1 MERDEKLKKVN
12 DFFIKNFNISISII
26 ETEKNKFNY
35 TLTALSI
42 IPEIEYLYKKEVKC
56 ELNLPEMLEVLK
68 KDIFFNEEE
77 KMYLKVNL

>member
-77 KMYLKVNL
+77 KMYLKVNV